1 MTWHIVWPTWRRV
14 SRARGEDAPEAVI
27 PKRLREHLDSALRVR
42 ERDDAA
48 AFLQR
53 AQKIVHVLILL
64 VVRGSDEPLRDGSV
78 RRERRAVAV
87 AAFPEEYF
95 HVVPAVPVP
104 VPGVPVVP
112 VVPR

>member
-1 MTWHIVWPTWRRV
+1 MTWHIVWLTWRRV

-53 AQKIVHVLILL
+53 AQKLVHVLILL

-87 AAFPEEYF
+87 AACVGEAIGQSN
-95 HVVPAVPVP
+95 VSPVK
-104 VPGVPVVP
+104 
-112 VVPR
+112 R